1 MLHTFC
7 ISSRA
12 IFLALLWCCSPLFF
26 SGCAG
31 ISKGI
36 TEAVMEGSS
45 QQDNG
50 KTCYVHGREFPGLA
64 DFLDHQQQGPSSG
77 TAQRP
82 TLKILMVHGIGSH
95 IPGYSTRLA
104 ENLAL
109 NLGLTLVDEKIKRIV
124 IIEQT
129 GSMRE
134 LGILSLNRYRDRALQ
149 QEMIFAELTWD
160 TIVAEEKAELSF
172 DNSGE
177 YSFRRTFLNNS
188 LKLFVNDTIPDVMM
202 YNGTSRFSIQ
212 RAVGQAMCW
221 LMSHDW
227 QGLPD
232 SGKNYCDDR
241 GPAGLSR
248 INDDFVFITHSLGS
262 RITVDV
268 LQLIASAVA
277 QRAETDPAWDSVM
290 KTLQEKE
297 FTLMMLSNQLP
308 LLQMGQPAPEVSGR
322 IKELCGSQAP
332 LADQRMFKTIRLVAF
347 SDPNDLFSYAVPQ
360 SFLDEH
366 VDSRLCPALTNVI
379 LNVAGVNSLFGGEFA
394 NPLTAHTE
402 YDADATVID
411 LLINGIE
418 RSEHNASKAEGCAWI
433 ETVSTTR
440 EHSPE
445 TDKKD

>member
-1 MLHTFC
+1 MLLFEMFLTRVNGSFR
-7 ISSRA
+7 I
-12 IFLALLWCCSPLFF
+12 IFLVAFWCCAPCFF

-36 TEAVMEGSS
+36 TEAVIEGSS
-45 QQDNG
+45 LEGNK
-50 KTCYVHGREFPGLA
+50 KTCYVRGRPFPGLA
-64 DFLDHQQQGPSSG
+64 DFLAHQQEAGYVDD
-77 TAQRP
+77 ARRP

-109 NLGLTLVDEKIKRIV
+109 NLGLTLVDEKNKRIT
-124 IIEQT
+124 ILGQDD
-129 GSMRE
+129 GKRE

-160 TIVAEEKAELSF
+160 PIVAEEKAQLSF

-202 YNGTSRFSIQ
+202 YNGTSRFPIQ

-227 QGLPD
+227 QTLPD
-232 SGKNYCDDR
+232 SGENYCDDR
-241 GPAGLSR
+241 GVGGLSR
-248 INDDFVFITHSLGS
+248 IHDDFVFITHSLGS

-277 QRAETDPAWDSVM
+277 VRAENDPDWGSIM
-290 KTLQEKE
+290 NTLQEKE

-308 LLQMGQPAPEVSGR
+308 LLQIGQSAPEVSGR
-322 IKELCGSQAP
+322 IKELCEPQAP
-332 LADQRMFKTIRLVAF
+332 FADQRMFKTIRMVAF

-379 LNVAGVNSLFGGEFA
+379 LNVAGVNKLFGGEFA

-402 YDADATVID
+402 YDADPTVID
-411 LLINGIE
+411 LLSHGIDT
-418 RSEHNASKAEGCAWI
+418 SEDNATKAGGCAWV

-440 EHSPE
+440 
-445 TDKKD
+445 